1 MEQNYNMH
9 KNKNALEKS
18 YQVFYPFSSQYKVD
32 FKRFLFSLNLL
43 SRHSL
48 IEGKKILDIG
58 SGIGI
63 MASALQNLGA
73 DSTGI
78 DKFIFPDEKQNYYSI
93 QEFDKLKSIWQKEN
107 IKIIKSDAVNE
118 KLPFPDK
125 IFDLVICDATIEH
138 LPESPKE
145 LFQEV
150 HRVLKDGGAFLVTT
164 PNLASLLKRLRFFL
178 LGRSQHWDL
187 KDFFESGRGFRGHR
201 REFTPDELTKM
212 LKWSSFNII
221 ERKTKNIF
229 FDPKKILKPNKIT
242 EQICCL
248 LSRPFSNMR
257 EMIYILAKK
266 Q

>member
-1 MEQNYNMH
+1 MEQNYNMY

-18 YQVFYPFSSQYKVD
+18 YQVLYPFSSQYKVD

-43 SRHSL
+43 SEHSF
-48 IEGKKILDIG
+48 IKGKKILDIG

-63 MASALQNLGA
+63 MVSALQNLGA
-73 DSTGI
+73 DIAGV

-93 QEFDKLKSIWQKEN
+93 QEFDKLDTLWQKEN
-107 IKIIKSDAVNE
+107 IKIIKSDIVSDR
-118 KLPFPDK
+118 LPFSDK
-125 IFDLVICDATIEH
+125 MFDLVICDATIEH
-138 LPESPKE
+138 LPESPKK

-150 HRVLKDGGAFLVTT
+150 HRVLKDSGAFLVTT

-178 LGRSQHWDL
+178 LGRSPQWDL
-187 KDFFESGRGFRGHR
+187 KDFFESGSDFKGHR
-201 REFTPDELTKM
+201 REFTVEEIIKILE
-212 LKWSSFNII
+212 WSSFGII

-229 FDPKKILKPNKIT
+229 FDQKKILKPNKIT

-248 LSRPFSNMR
+248 LSCPFSNMR
-257 EMIYILAKK
+257 EMIYILTKK

>member
-1 MEQNYNMH
+1 MH

-18 YQVFYPFSSQYKVD
+18 YQVLYPFSGQYKVD

-43 SRHSL
+43 SEHSL
-48 IEGKKILDIG
+48 IEGEKILDIG

-73 DSTGI
+73 DTMGV

-93 QEFDKLKSIWQKEN
+93 QEFDKLNTLWQKEN

-138 LPESPKE
+138 LPESPKK

-150 HRVLKDGGAFLVTT
+150 HRVLKDNGAFLVTT

-178 LGRSQHWDL
+178 LGRSPNWDL
-187 KDFFESGRGFRGHR
+187 RDFFESGPDFKGHC
-201 REFTPDELTKM
+201 REFTAKETIKM
-212 LKWSSFNII
+212 LEWSSFGII
-221 ERKTKNIF
+221 ERRTKNIF

-248 LSRPFSNMR
+248 LSRPFLNMR
-257 EMIYILAKK
+257 EMIYILTKK